1 MSRLKVKKGDVIFL
15 EGTVSN
21 CAFIIEK
28 GRFEVS
34 KLCANG
40 KRKVLGVLRSSDIF
54 GEMGLIDGR
63 PRSATVTALE
73 DGKVNVISKESFET
87 LAQKSPQALM
97 PLLKVLSNRLRETL
111 ERASA

>member
-1 MSRLKVKKGDVIFL
+1 MSKMNVKKGEVIFW

-28 GRFEVS
+28 GKFEVS

-40 KRKVLGVLRSSDIF
+40 KSKVLGILNASDIF
-54 GEMGLIDGR
+54 GEMGLIDGH

-73 DGKVNVISKESFET
+73 DGKVSVISKENFES
-87 LAQKSPQALM
+87 LAQKSPETLM
-97 PLLKVLSNRLRETL
+97 PLLKVLSNRLRDTL
-111 ERASA
+111 KKASA